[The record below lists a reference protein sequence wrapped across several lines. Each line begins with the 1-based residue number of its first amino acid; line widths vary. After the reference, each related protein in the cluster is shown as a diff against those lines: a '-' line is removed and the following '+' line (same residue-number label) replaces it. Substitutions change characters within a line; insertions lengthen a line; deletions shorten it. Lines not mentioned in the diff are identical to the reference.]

1 MLRADRRRLFHLRER
16 KVSVAEIA
24 RQLGRHRSTIYRE
37 LKRNTFHDHEFPEY
51 SGYYS
56 GIANDISKERRRR
69 LCKLRRHPQLRELVI
84 DRLKARWSPEQIAG
98 RLLADGVSPVRVCQE
113 TIYRFIYGKEHYAL
127 ELYRNLPEGRRRR
140 RRRGSRRPR
149 DGLIPFDCRISQ
161 RPDFIDD
168 RSQFGHW
175 EGDLLIFRREL
186 GEANVTSLVER
197 KSRYTVMI
205 KNRSRHSRPIMDKII
220 DAFSALPAF
229 ARQSFT
235 FDRGTEFRGFRALE
249 DGIGARSWFCDPNS
263 PWQKGAVENTNKR
276 IRRFMPGDTDL
287 TVIPQHALNRLA
299 RDLNRIHP
307 RRTAGILRSRVVTLR
322 NGDRRGQNRRRGAG
336 AVMADVAQRTLR
348 LEGF

>member
-1 MLRADRRRLFHLRER
+1 MPHCYSQLTLADRRRLLHLRER
-16 KVSVAEIA
+16 KVSVSEIG

-37 LKRNTFHDHEFPEY
+37 LKRNTFHDREFPEY

-69 LCKLRRHPQLRELVI
+69 LRKLRRHPQLRELVI

-98 RLLADGVSPVRVCQE
+98 RLLADRVSPVRVCQE
-113 TIYRFIYGKEHYAL
+113 TIYRFIYGKEDYAL

-140 RRRGSRRPR
+140 RRRGSRKPR

-161 RPDFIDD
+161 RPDCIDD

-220 DAFSALPAF
+220 DAFSPLPAF

-287 TVIPQHALNRLA
+287 SN
-299 RDLNRIHP
+299 
-307 RRTAGILRSRVVTLR
+307 
-322 NGDRRGQNRRRGAG
+322 
-336 AVMADVAQRTLR
+336 VAQQQLVDLAHHLNSLPRKCLGYKTPAEVFMAHLR
-348 LEGF
+348 ECG